1 MLKRKR
7 SHEAKAKKPTKRA
20 RRKSEPIQE
29 RERNHTPGYSHKVG
43 LG

>member
-1 MLKRKR
+1 MKRKR
-7 SHEAKAKKPTKRA
+7 SNDVKAKKSTKRS
-20 RRKSEPIQE
+20 RKSEAPT